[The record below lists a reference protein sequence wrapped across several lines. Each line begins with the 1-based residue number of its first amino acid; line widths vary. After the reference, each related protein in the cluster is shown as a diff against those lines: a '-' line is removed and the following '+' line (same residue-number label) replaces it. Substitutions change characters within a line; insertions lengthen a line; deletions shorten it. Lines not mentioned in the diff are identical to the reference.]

1 MREVSFSIP
10 VSGVVRIDGGS
21 ATIIVNRAETIISFE
36 AEAEAGKRFSLGP
49 GRSTF
54 DVILESARELVQN
67 RAFNRFSAPELYSVA
82 RRDYPALKRG
92 SFMSRVIASTPNHPS
107 YKHHKYGR
115 DYLSR
120 IGPGLFALN
129 DQYKFDKAPDGSA
142 IYNNRPKIRKNDE
155 GDKQAAWPRNT
166 REG

>member
-82 RRDYPALKRG
+82 RRDY
-92 SFMSRVIASTPNHPS
+92 
-107 YKHHKYGR
+107 
-115 DYLSR
+115 LSR